1 MACRRTPAQP
11 HSTDDIYS
19 IWKARWDADT
29 PQAGPGA
36 GDVFFQNQYAHAY
49 RESVKKRDKN
59 KRRNTWVKVLF
70 TCVLL
75 VGAAFQIALL
85 AAAARAQLCDGGPS
99 PDAPVVSAVD
109 FVALDAMLLLTVLV
123 ILLVISKWEAVK
135 KHQETWVRHALTVS
149 LYDQAML
156 LYLLGQPMDALP
168 FPELAP
174 VDFPASLSRQQAFQL
189 RVLQIMENNQERFAV
204 NMGEKEV
211 RLMEDLSSLV
221 R

>member
-11 HSTDDIYS
+11 RSTDDVYNT
-19 IWKARWDADT
+19 WKVRWDSDT
-29 PQAGPGA
+29 SQAGLGE
-36 GDVFFQNQYAHAY
+36 DVKFFQEQYARAY
-49 RESVKKRDKN
+49 WESVRKRDKN

-75 VGAAFQIALL
+75 VGAVFQTALL
-85 AAAARAQLCDGGPS
+85 SVAAKVLLCDVPS
-99 PDAPVVSAVD
+99 PDVSEVSAVD
-109 FVALDAMLLLTVLV
+109 FTALDAMLLLTVLAV
-123 ILLVISKWEAVK
+123 LLAISKWEAVR
-135 KHQETWVRHALTVS
+135 KHQETWARHTLTVS

-168 FPELAP
+168 FPGLAS
-174 VDFPASLSRQQAFQL
+174 VDFPASLSRQQAFWL
-189 RVLQIMENNQERFAV
+189 RILQIMGNNQERFAV
-204 NMGEKEV
+204 NLGEKEA